1 MIGQGTVPMNVRA
14 YLGLERGQ
22 YARQSR
28 TRRIAGG
35 LLLGAVLAT
44 VAAVLA
50 GDRAWYVH
58 IGIIVAASAVLGVLI
73 GTATLLV
80 ERRQDAATQD
90 PGTDA

>member
-1 MIGQGTVPMNVRA
+1 MNVRA

-22 YARQSR
+22 STRQSR

-35 LLLGAVLAT
+35 LLVGAVLAT

-50 GDRAWYVH
+50 GDRAWYVQ

>member
-1 MIGQGTVPMNVRA
+1 MNVRA

-28 TRRIAGG
+28 THRIAGG
-35 LLLGAVLAT
+35 LLVGAVLAT

-50 GDRAWYVH
+50 GDRAWYVQ

>member
-1 MIGQGTVPMNVRA
+1 MNVRA

-28 TRRIAGG
+28 TRRIAAG

-50 GDRAWYVH
+50 GDRAWYVQ